1 MPQGRREILCATAKT
16 LHSQINKNVK
26 KQTNKQLIVILTAGE
41 YSGTGRQWGGGH
53 VARFSV
59 QLDVLEGCVLEALE
73 EGCLC
78 WWAGTLS
85 TLKTGRRG
93 PGWFPSS

>member
-53 VARFSV
+53 VARFSA

-78 WWAGTLS
+78 AGGLAHS
-85 TLKTGRRG
+85 LL
-93 PGWFPSS
+93 